1 MKLIPKYLSYAALLI
16 VFGSVFSACSISTN
30 QPQTANTNSANTANS
45 AEVSKSSGDSAI
57 ANKLSENKTESSNSA
72 PNSSATPD
80 KAEGQKVIDKYI
92 AGVAKVSDGEEYK
105 EARKLFYGDIDGD
118 GDEDAVAQ
126 FTVEGMG
133 GGNNYSFELA
143 VFKNDNGKLTAITD
157 EVVGGKLNRN
167 VELKRI
173 EKGVIYLDTKEYA
186 EDDGACCP
194 SIEGKTSYVLEGKKL
209 VEKKQPK

>member
-1 MKLIPKYLSYAALLI
+1 MRMITRGFNCFAFLILFGLS
-16 VFGSVFSACSISTN
+16 FSGCNVSIN
-30 QPQTANTNSANTANS
+30 PPQTANTNSGNATNS
-45 AEVSKSSGDSAI
+45 AEVSKTSGDSTI
-57 ANKLSENKTESSNSA
+57 ANKLSENKTETSNSA
-72 PNSSATPD
+72 PSSAATPD
-80 KAEGQKVIDKYI
+80 KTEGQKVIDKYI

-105 EARKLFYGDIDGD
+105 DARKVLYGDIDGD

-143 VFKNDNGKLTAITD
+143 VFKNDGGKLTAVTD

-194 SIEGKTSYVLEGKKL
+194 SIEGKTSYVLQGKKL
-209 VEKKQPK
+209 VEKKLSK

>member
-1 MKLIPKYLSYAALLI
+1 MRMITRGFNCFAFLILFALS
-16 VFGSVFSACSISTN
+16 FSGCNVSIN
-30 QPQTANTNSANTANS
+30 PPQTANTNTANATNS
-45 AEVSKSSGDSAI
+45 AEVSKSSGDSVI
-57 ANKLSENKTESSNSA
+57 ANKLSENKTENT
-72 PNSSATPD
+72 NSSPSSAATPD
-80 KAEGQKVIDKYI
+80 KVEGQKVIDKYI

-105 EARKLFYGDIDGD
+105 EARKILYGDIDGD

-143 VFKNDNGKLTAITD
+143 VFKNDSGKLTAVTD

-194 SIEGKTSYVLEGKKL
+194 SIEGKTSYILQGKKL

>member
-1 MKLIPKYLSYAALLI
+1 MISRGFNCFAFLILFGLS
-16 VFGSVFSACSISTN
+16 FSGCNVSIN
-30 QPQTANTNSANTANS
+30 PPQTVNTNSTNAANS
-45 AEVSKSSGDSAI
+45 AEVSKSSGESTI
-57 ANKLSENKTESSNSA
+57 ANKLSENKTENTNSA
-72 PNSSATPD
+72 PISAATPD
-80 KAEGQKVIDKYI
+80 KTEGQKIIDKYI

-105 EARKLFYGDIDGD
+105 EARKVLYGDIDGD

-143 VFKNDNGKLTAITD
+143 VFKNDGGKLTAITD

-194 SIEGKTSYVLEGKKL
+194 SIEGKTSYIVQGKKL
-209 VEKKQPK
+209 IEKKLSK